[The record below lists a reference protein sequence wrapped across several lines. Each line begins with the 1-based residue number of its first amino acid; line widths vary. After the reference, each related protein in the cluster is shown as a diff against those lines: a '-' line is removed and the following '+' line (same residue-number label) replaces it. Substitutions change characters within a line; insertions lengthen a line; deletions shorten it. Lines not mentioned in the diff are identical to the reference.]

1 MSSKHYIL
9 NVILS
14 IFAVFLISA
23 SWICTAVIGT
33 VGRYGCYEK
42 VVEKNNIYSY
52 AQESIEKSF
61 EEYSHTSGIEKETFS
76 AYYDENFIKENIN
89 SNIKNFLD
97 VLLGKSGSYDYISS
111 VNFSNA
117 DETIDTFFND
127 YAEKTDYVK
136 DEIYEE
142 KLNETK
148 EKAHEIFTD
157 KTDVF
162 RFSLMNE
169 NGIIQKISSKI
180 SLIKG
185 MFAACYILAVIFILL
200 IIIINRKEN
209 LYWLGCP
216 FFVSGLLL
224 LIPLIYIKVS
234 GFING
239 FTVKEKPVFYSITGL
254 LDSVLNN
261 AIAFALVSII
271 FGLVF
276 LFLGIFLKSKKK
288 EEK

>member
-97 VLLGKSGSYDYISS
+97 VLLGKKENYDYISS

-148 EKAHEIFTD
+148 EKAHEVFTD

-224 LIPLIYIKVS
+224 LIPLIYIKAS

>member
-111 VNFSNA
+111 VDFSGA
-117 DETIDTFFND
+117 DETIDAFFND

-200 IIIINRKEN
+200 IIIINRKES
-209 LYWLGCP
+209 LYWLGCL

-276 LFLGIFLKSKKK
+276 LFLGIFFKSKKK

>member
-111 VNFSNA
+111 VDFSGA
-117 DETIDTFFND
+117 DETIDAFFND

-200 IIIINRKEN
+200 IIIINRKES

-276 LFLGIFLKSKKK
+276 LFLGIFFKSKKK

>member
-97 VLLGKSGSYDYISS
+97 VLLGK
-111 VNFSNA
+111 
-117 DETIDTFFND
+117 
-127 YAEKTDYVK
+127 
-136 DEIYEE
+136 
-142 KLNETK
+142 
-148 EKAHEIFTD
+148 
-157 KTDVF
+157 
-162 RFSLMNE
+162 
-169 NGIIQKISSKI
+169 
-180 SLIKG
+180 
-185 MFAACYILAVIFILL
+185 
-200 IIIINRKEN
+200 KEN
-209 LYWLGCP
+209 YDRERLRNLH
-216 FFVSGLLL
+216 
-224 LIPLIYIKVS
+224 KV
-234 GFING
+234 
-239 FTVKEKPVFYSITGL
+239 
-254 LDSVLNN
+254 
-261 AIAFALVSII
+261 
-271 FGLVF
+271 
-276 LFLGIFLKSKKK
+276 LKA
-288 EEK
+288 

>member
-97 VLLGKSGSYDYISS
+97 VLLGKSGSYDYVSS
-111 VNFSNA
+111 VDFSGA
-117 DETIDTFFND
+117 DETIDAFFND

-185 MFAACYILAVIFILL
+185 MFATCYILAVIFILL
-200 IIIINRKEN
+200 IIIINRKES

-216 FFVSGLLL
+216 FFISGLLL
-224 LIPLIYIKVS
+224 LIPLIYIKAS

>member
-97 VLLGKSGSYDYISS
+97 VLLGKSGSYDYVSS
-111 VNFSNA
+111 VDFSGA
-117 DETIDTFFND
+117 DETIDAFFND

-200 IIIINRKEN
+200 IIIINRKES

-224 LIPLIYIKVS
+224 LIPLIYIKAS

-276 LFLGIFLKSKKK
+276 LFLGIFFKSKKK

>member
-23 SWICTAVIGT
+23 SWICTAVIET

-42 VVEKNNIYSY
+42 IVEKNNIYSY

-111 VNFSNA
+111 VDFSGA
-117 DETIDTFFND
+117 DETIDAFFND

-180 SLIKG
+180 SLMKG
-185 MFAACYILAVIFILL
+185 MFAACYILAVIFVLL

-224 LIPLIYIKVS
+224 LIPLIYIKAS

>member
-23 SWICTAVIGT
+23 SWICAAVIGT

-97 VLLGKSGSYDYISS
+97 VLLGKKENYDYISS

-185 MFAACYILAVIFILL
+185 MFAACYILAVMFILL
-200 IIIINRKEN
+200 IIIINRKES

-224 LIPLIYIKVS
+224 LIPLIYIKAS

-261 AIAFALVSII
+261 EIAFALVSII

>member
-97 VLLGKSGSYDYISS
+97 VLVGKKENYDYISS

-185 MFAACYILAVIFILL
+185 MFTACYILAVIFILL

-224 LIPLIYIKVS
+224 LIPLIYIKAS

>member
-42 VVEKNNIYSY
+42 IVEKNNIYSY

-76 AYYDENFIKENIN
+76 AYYDEDFIKENIN

-111 VNFSNA
+111 VDFSGA
-117 DETIDTFFND
+117 DETIDAFFND

-200 IIIINRKEN
+200 IIIINRKES

-216 FFVSGLLL
+216 FFISGLLL
-224 LIPLIYIKVS
+224 LIPLIYIKAS

>member
-52 AQESIEKSF
+52 VQESIEKSF

-97 VLLGKSGSYDYISS
+97 VLLGKKENYDYISS

-180 SLIKG
+180 SLMKG
-185 MFAACYILAVIFILL
+185 MFAACYILAVIFVLL

-224 LIPLIYIKVS
+224 LIPLIYIKAS

>member
-97 VLLGKSGSYDYISS
+97 VLLGKKENYDYISS
-111 VNFSNA
+111 VNFSNT

-148 EKAHEIFTD
+148 EKAHEVFTD

-185 MFAACYILAVIFILL
+185 MFASCYILAVIFILL

-224 LIPLIYIKVS
+224 LIPLIYIKAS

>member
-23 SWICTAVIGT
+23 SWMCTAVIGT

-111 VNFSNA
+111 VDFSGA
-117 DETIDTFFND
+117 DETIDAFFND

-200 IIIINRKEN
+200 IIIINRKES

-276 LFLGIFLKSKKK
+276 LFLGIFFKSKKK

>member
-97 VLLGKSGSYDYISS
+97 VLLGKKENYDYISS

-148 EKAHEIFTD
+148 EKAHEVFTD

-180 SLIKG
+180 SLIKV

-224 LIPLIYIKVS
+224 LIPLIYIKAS

-239 FTVKEKPVFYSITGL
+239 FIVKEKPVFYSITGL

>member
-97 VLLGKSGSYDYISS
+97 VLLGKKENYDYISS

-185 MFAACYILAVIFILL
+185 MFTACYILAVIFILL

-224 LIPLIYIKVS
+224 LIPLIYIKAS